1 MQSGTFLI
9 PHNSSRWQNL
19 FWTSTSR
26 LLCLSSTDVDVDKPD
41 EKSIMTYVAQFLKYH
56 PGQKDS
62 DSEDQLIEQVAM
74 FFSAMIFLS
83 FCFLRLP
90 RFCLFV
96 SVRMCLYHSQQIR
109 PQQIIYTLM
118 LLVIADQVHPLITTV
133 SRYHSPASTS
143 HENIFPLKTT
153 NTT

>member
-1 MQSGTFLI
+1 
-9 PHNSSRWQNL
+9 
-19 FWTSTSR
+19 
-26 LLCLSSTDVDVDKPD
+26 
-41 EKSIMTYVAQFLKYH
+41 MTYVAQFLKYH

-62 DSEDQLIEQVAM
+62 DSEDQLIEQVTM

-83 FCFLRLP
+83 LCFLRP
-90 RFCLFV
+90 PCFCLFV
-96 SVRMCLYHSQQIR
+96 SVRMCINHSQQIR
-109 PQQIIYTLM
+109 PQQIIYTFM

-133 SRYHSPASTS
+133 GRYRAPASTS